1 MSDKDRQTT
10 ISLDKPETPGT
21 PQVKSV
27 APSIG
32 PGTSPGGPA
41 APSRGGNLII
51 EPSLSIPISNTKQGT
66 QVQSGSPQASD
77 KIPSGQTQASVA
89 ATTGAPQVSGGHA
102 VNGTDRTASARS
114 RSGAGSLGAGG
125 VTATALSPELATTVA
140 FAAQPSDGF
149 RVVNE
154 TAVEAMPESNIP
166 TPPDVAT
173 VEQLHA
179 ELTVNI
185 PDQAINEKNAK
196 AIAVLE
202 TAYFEYFVNK
212 DPAPV
217 DVGKISIPANISQ
230 CQNKYSEKLTKRKG
244 FVDEVLDWVPLMSRD
259 LRGFDNCKAVD
270 SLEVGVY
277 FHYMRA
283 SPTAARPNEL
293 EARVRAQVDTLNEAL
308 GAVKISFRFMALTWW
323 EPKANED
330 WSKVSRRENKL
341 KEWQHRT
348 RAPGKLVLTVW
359 ILNGLRSSDKDDQEL
374 NSYATFPN
382 EKLDEAD
389 GIVIEEAHV
398 QGGDATT
405 LIHDVGHWF
414 GLGHTFDAMGQECVI
429 QDGLTNATQTSGS
442 RDVIYQCSQVTCVGG
457 PAVEI
462 NNYMS
467 YSSCRGKTPR
477 NGFTTDQKAR
487 MFANALQFRR
497 GYEPGECMPD
507 GTAAVKKRSSMQDLL
522 DGKCP
527 DIDKQA
533 NILMNVPHSSGITL
547 SCSTGKLWAVV
558 AAPWALMLFLL

>member
-1 MSDKDRQTT
+1 FRKIRYPFRE
-10 ISLDKPETPGT
+10 KP
-21 PQVKSV
+21 
-27 APSIG
+27 
-32 PGTSPGGPA
+32 
-41 APSRGGNLII
+41 N
-51 EPSLSIPISNTKQGT
+51 IPISNTKQGT

-217 DVGKISIPANISQ
+217 D
-230 CQNKYSEKLTKRKG
+230 NKYSEKLTKRKG